1 MVSSTFRHNMC
12 NTTTIRWWLWC
23 AADGQVVICQNGL
36 KFGPILLLVWPLCNL
51 VRFNTLLTWSVTRR
65 VALNILSSSFVV
77 GRAGCCKSLV
87 IQCVALFPCLW
98 VWVLRWMCVLITW
111 IQILRMIRV
120 GSKKQ
125 EVECSSK
132 GWIRTGGWA
141 ALAFSSLL
149 SHLVSAGDPTV
160 CSVMHQQVN
169 STV

>member
-1 MVSSTFRHNMC
+1 MVRWSFVKTVSNLAQFCFLSDHYVILRDSTHY
-12 NTTTIRWWLWC
+12 
-23 AADGQVVICQNGL
+23 
-36 KFGPILLLVWPLCNL
+36 
-51 VRFNTLLTWSVTRR
+51 WSVTRQ

-87 IQCVALFPCLW
+87 IQCVALFPRLW
-98 VWVLRWMCVLITW
+98 LWVLRWMPVLITW

-125 EVECSSK
+125 EVECSSSSK

-160 CSVMHQQVN
+160 CSVMHQQVH
-169 STV
+169 STL